1 MLDARVRQHQQH
13 EQVRRRQ
20 SGPEEKIGGE
30 EQAMAPDMPLG
41 PAAPLLYAMAAARP
55 SCFFD
60 VTAGDNRCP
69 FGERWKV
76 SGAMTLPPA

>member
-1 MLDARVRQHQQH
+1 MQW
-13 EQVRRRQ
+13 
-20 SGPEEKIGGE
+20 
-30 EQAMAPDMPLG
+30 MAPDTPLG
-41 PAAPLLYAMAAARP
+41 PAAPLLYAMAAERP

-76 SGAMTLPPA
+76 SDSLHLSTTLIPTVHVSALMTLAD